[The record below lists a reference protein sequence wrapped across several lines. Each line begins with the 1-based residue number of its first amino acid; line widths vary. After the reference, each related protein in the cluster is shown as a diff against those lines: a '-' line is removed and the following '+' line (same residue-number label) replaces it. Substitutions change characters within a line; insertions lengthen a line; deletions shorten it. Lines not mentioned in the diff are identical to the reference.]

1 MSSPDVGAVVL
12 SSYICLFL
20 AYLALSFFPDWPL
33 LSLPPAVGPSPTL
46 SSGRLDCK
54 ALLRGKTVSANTGD
68 CSTLRRAR
76 CLGLM
81 LDDCRNCSLSSE
93 AQVKQQE
100 TGCSTLSPLATA
112 VSRGHLEVVVELL
125 QWPTLRINEIL
136 QDGNTALH
144 CLALSEL
151 EENQQVE
158 VLRALLSSPRL
169 YPELVNKDGV
179 TAFHLFVMKER
190 WSAMALLANDP
201 RLVQKV
207 ILLATQKESILHW
220 ACRHNL
226 TEAVKIV
233 LSSLSSSSFPANDF
247 VNSLDE
253 QHETALDGVIRR
265 GQNTLLKVFLESSLS
280 IDFNGYNKNGRTPL
294 QESVLRND
302 RSLVK
307 LLLAPS
313 YRDKVDINSQD
324 KFFGW
329 TALHFACEWGFEE
342 IVLLLLSH
350 PSLDINRQSSNNKTA
365 LHWATKKGQVRI
377 VRLLLDSKHGVDVDV
392 LDQNGRSAL
401 TIATDEEITQLLR
414 KRGAQAGRSW

>member
-1 MSSPDVGAVVL
+1 
-12 SSYICLFL
+12 
-20 AYLALSFFPDWPL
+20 
-33 LSLPPAVGPSPTL
+33 
-46 SSGRLDCK
+46 
-54 ALLRGKTVSANTGD
+54 
-68 CSTLRRAR
+68 
-76 CLGLM
+76 
-81 LDDCRNCSLSSE
+81 
-93 AQVKQQE
+93 
-100 TGCSTLSPLATA
+100 
-112 VSRGHLEVVVELL
+112 
-125 QWPTLRINEIL
+125 
-136 QDGNTALH
+136 
-144 CLALSEL
+144 
-151 EENQQVE
+151 
-158 VLRALLSSPRL
+158 
-169 YPELVNKDGV
+169 
-179 TAFHLFVMKER
+179 MKER

-207 ILLATQKESILHW
+207 ILLATQKVTTVSSPDIRQLRESILHW

-253 QHETALDGVIRR
+253 Q
-265 GQNTLLKVFLESSLS
+265 
-280 IDFNGYNKNGRTPL
+280 NGRTPL

-350 PSLDINRQSSNNKTA
+350 PSLDINRQSSVRLRIFSFERSFKYSSNDVSCQNNKTA